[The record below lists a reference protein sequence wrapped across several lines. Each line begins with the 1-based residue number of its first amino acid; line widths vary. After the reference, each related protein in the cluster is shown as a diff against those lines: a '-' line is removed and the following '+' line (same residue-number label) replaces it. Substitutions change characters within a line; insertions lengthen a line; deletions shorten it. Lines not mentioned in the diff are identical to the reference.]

1 MDHKIARSFVLLPDE
16 RAASHC
22 SGPIHPDD
30 ARVEKRGKCRAT
42 PIAGAGHQASSLR
55 ETAVTVLL
63 GGGSL
68 AIVVAMAL
76 VLWGLCVWKA

>member
-1 MDHKIARSFVLLPDE
+1 M
-16 RAASHC
+16 RAA
-22 SGPIHPDD
+22 GIHWWLSSWRCWAFTPSLP
-30 ARVEKRGKCRAT
+30 AAVWGTSRAT